1 MQRPLLHLNWVLE
14 QEWLQPASSLLSPQ
28 SLSGGEG
35 KKGRVEDWVSRATF
49 SVTPAWPARPLVPT
63 HSPPPHHHGEKQ
75 QTEKSQKLHR
85 PQHAP
90 WPTGGEGGGVGGLQE
105 APPLS
110 LRKLRV
116 GGYPFQQVWEQGLLP
131 SGGLGRGSS
140 VLGEKGGWSV
150 GESVV

>member
-63 HSPPPHHHGEKQ
+63 HSSPPPPTTEKNNKRKSHRNCIDRSMHHG
-75 QTEKSQKLHR
+75 
-85 PQHAP
+85 PQ
-90 WPTGGEGGGVGGLQE
+90 VG
-105 APPLS
+105 
-110 LRKLRV
+110 RV
-116 GGYPFQQVWEQGLLP
+116 GGWV
-131 SGGLGRGSS
+131 GSRRPHP
-140 VLGEKGGWSV
+140 
-150 GESVV
+150 

>member
-1 MQRPLLHLNWVLE
+1 M
-14 QEWLQPASSLLSPQ
+14 
-28 SLSGGEG
+28 
-35 KKGRVEDWVSRATF
+35 
-49 SVTPAWPARPLVPT
+49 
-63 HSPPPHHHGEKQ
+63 
-75 QTEKSQKLHR
+75 
-85 PQHAP
+85 
-90 WPTGGEGGGVGGLQE
+90 GGLQE

-140 VLGEKGGWSV
+140 VLGEKGGWNV